1 MKKTKQKFRFKSCRR
16 NKHIPL
22 NTDVVPNDT
31 PFLLPRKAT
40 NGTSIILNFQTD
52 CAVIFGESN
61 QQILAKSGHCVTP
74 ISPHNKVLNDV
85 TKCDKF

>member
-31 PFLLPRKAT
+31 PFLLPRKAM
-40 NGTSIILNFQTD
+40 NGTNIILNFQTD
-52 CAVIFGESN
+52 CAVILS
-61 QQILAKSGHCVTP
+61 LT
-74 ISPHNKVLNDV
+74 NKFLQNLGIVKLR
-85 TKCDKF
+85 